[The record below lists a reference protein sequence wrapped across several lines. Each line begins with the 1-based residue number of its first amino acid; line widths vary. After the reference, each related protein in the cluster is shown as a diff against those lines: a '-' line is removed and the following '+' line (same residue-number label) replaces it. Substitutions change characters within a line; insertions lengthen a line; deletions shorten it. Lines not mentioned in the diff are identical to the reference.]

1 MLWFHYASSFLAI
14 SQLLFMGLF
23 YLLYHRQQLLGS
35 LVALF
40 NLCLIAYIF
49 SRMPDINSLA
59 AAGFILSLLAI
70 TAPAVLWVIAHY
82 LFEDDPK
89 VHRGVWALIAGYISL
104 RAVGM
109 LIYDPLTSFHPLWY
123 ALLFYLPQLIMLGL
137 ACHVVYTAFKGLGV
151 DLVEPRRRLRVPFA
165 IGMGSIVGVIVASGF
180 LLLNNSLLD
189 GIYFFII
196 FVFILSI
203 NLTTFRLHK
212 DSPQLIVDSGQL
224 LGTPSIKVSS
234 KDVDR
239 PLVDRVN
246 KAMESERLYAQS
258 GLTIGDLAAKVSMQ
272 EYRLRR
278 LINQKLHYRNFN
290 QYLNQYRIAEAARR
304 LQDPTESG
312 VAISSI
318 ALDVGYASLSSFNKA
333 FKELHGVTP
342 TIFRTRST
350 K

>member
-23 YLLYHRQQLLGS
+23 YLLYHRRQLLGS

-40 NLCLIAYIF
+40 NLCLIAYIL
-49 SRMPDINSLA
+49 SRMPDVNSSA
-59 AAGFILSLLAI
+59 ATGFILSLLAI

-82 LFEDDPK
+82 LFDDDPK
-89 VHRGVWALIAGYISL
+89 VHPGIWILIAGYISL
-104 RAVGM
+104 RAIGI
-109 LIYDPLTSFHPLWY
+109 LIYDPVTSFHPLWY
-123 ALLFYLPQLIMLGL
+123 ALLFYLPQIIMLGL
-137 ACHVVYTAFKGLGV
+137 ACHVVYTAFKGLGA

-189 GIYFFII
+189 GIYFFTI

-212 DSPQLIVDSGQL
+212 DSPQLIVDTDQL
-224 LGTPSIKVSS
+224 LPLPPVKVSA
-234 KDVDR
+234 KDIDR

-258 GLTIGDLAAKVSMQ
+258 GLTIGDLADKVSMQ

-304 LQDPTESG
+304 LQDPAENG

-342 TIFRTRST
+342 TIFRTRSN